1 MNFRPRRQQEIDVN
15 LTPLIDVV
23 FLLLIFF
30 MVTTSF
36 DKDAEIKIDL
46 PTADSSTSSQ
56 LKNKLELVIDS
67 QGRYYI
73 NGQEVLNTRA
83 ETLFQAMKH
92 VLKQYDTTVPPLV
105 ISADAHANYQAVVTA
120 MDIAGR
126 LGLKNF
132 SIATTQSK
140 RQKPSSKT
148 KEENVQ

>member
-1 MNFRPRRQQEIDVN
+1 MNFRPRRQKEVDVN

-36 DKDAEIKIDL
+36 NQDAEIKIDL
-46 PTADSSTSSQ
+46 PTADSTTSSQ
-56 LKNKLELVIDS
+56 GENTLELVIDS

-73 NGQEVLNTRA
+73 NGREVLNTQA

-92 VLKQYDTTVPPLV
+92 VLTQQSEVPSLV
-105 ISADAHANYQAVVTA
+105 ISADAHTNYQAVVTA

-140 RQKPSSKT
+140 RQKSSKEH
-148 KEENVQ
+148 KLLEK

>member
-1 MNFRPRRQQEIDVN
+1 MNFRPRRQKEVDVN

-46 PTADSSTSSQ
+46 PTADSTTSSQ
-56 LKNKLELVIDS
+56 SDTQLELVIDS

-73 NGQEVLNTRA
+73 NGREVLNTRA

-92 VLKQYDTTVPPLV
+92 VLTQQSDVPSLV
-105 ISADAHANYQAVVTA
+105 ISADANANYQAVVTA

-140 RQKPSSKT
+140 RQKSHQEDPSFK
-148 KEENVQ
+148 Q